1 MAAAEHLNTRSL
13 RPFIPTGPS
22 RSQNA
27 FHRYC
32 HHSGRPLVSCGRDE
46 REAIACATS
55 FIGQGMRDILVTE
68 PTGRVLDD
76 ADYSRLLNE
85 HANADRGGRKGVE
98 PVSDACDAGRNQA
111 SDRGV

>member
-1 MAAAEHLNTRSL
+1 MPFTVTATNQGGHLSVVAET
-13 RPFIPTGPS
+13 
-22 RSQNA
+22 
-27 FHRYC
+27 
-32 HHSGRPLVSCGRDE
+32 E